1 MDYEDESVVLDTM
14 PLGVKTPYDEIYDDV
29 KADMDLKKFD
39 YTTLF
44 MHCMQTCNR
53 IFSVA
58 EYRPGKDANNIP
70 EDLIEDIGLLYDEKY
85 CEIHNEDVSNEKY
98 EYYTSYNNVSDSDK
112 ISMYDLAGCYTY
124 ANESNKDSVEYNIKY
139 IYMNFL
145 PKYFGYEYDDK
156 LSREIKYELIR
167 LTKIL
172 YDCKNEFDK
181 DLGILLRSSRIQ
193 FNPKINSMYK
203 DCIDYIKTRIIIR
216 KCSPDYQVS
225 FEMIMKIERF
235 ANAIKSFMRSL
246 NEMVSKNILE
256 YVSNKNSKK
265 NRYITEKVCR
275 VVIDN
280 LADKEVSNGIK
291 YNKPETIQLYAYAHF
306 ILKEATTV
314 YCDEED
320 SVDIGFDNDV
330 YDRIDDFCNTSEIK
344 NVDDVES
351 FVREYRNDL
360 LAILFLDDVDNNLK
374 RRRKESLIRNIDS
387 YKEMVRI
394 YSRWMNKDDKDRIEL
409 REVIILIGM
418 YEMLVSKHVDI
429 PLYSGYTD
437 GRYKKQKIKRLLMK
451 MENYER
457 SNSHESIL
465 TESEFY
471 LASLWLI
478 ERMNML
484 MNCKTSQMMSLINQM
499 QKSVLEYCLKQ
510 VPLLNKQSMPEERF
524 FLNLDALREQIIP
537 ERVMRDILDEANM
550 L

>member
-1 MDYEDESVVLDTM
+1 MDYEDESVVLGTI

-29 KADMDLKKFD
+29 EADMKLKKFD
-39 YTTLF
+39 CTTLF

-70 EDLIEDIGLLYDEKY
+70 EDLFEDIGLLYDEKY
-85 CEIHNEDVSNEKY
+85 CEIHNEDLSNEKY
-98 EYYTSYNNVSDSDK
+98 EYYTSYNNVSDLDN
-112 ISMYDLAGCYTY
+112 ISMYDLVGCY
-124 ANESNKDSVEYNIKY
+124 AGEDDSDKDCVKDDIKNIY
-139 IYMNFL
+139 TNFL
-145 PKYFGYEYDDK
+145 PKYFGYRYDK
-156 LSREIKYELIR
+156 KASPEIRYELIR

-172 YDCKNEFDK
+172 YDCKKDCGK
-181 DLGILLRSSRIQ
+181 DLGLILRVSKIQ
-193 FNPKINSMYK
+193 FKSEVNSVYK
-203 DCIDYIKTRIIIR
+203 ESVDYIKARILIR
-216 KCSPDYQVS
+216 RHAPEYQVS
-225 FEMIMKIERF
+225 FEMIMEIERF
-235 ANAIKSFMRSL
+235 ANAIKSFMQFL
-246 NEMVSKNILE
+246 NEKISKNILG
-256 YVSNKNSKK
+256 YVCDKNSEKI
-265 NRYITEKVCR
+265 RYIIENVCR

-280 LADKEVSNGIK
+280 LADKELSNGVK
-291 YNKPETIQLYAYAHF
+291 YNEPETIQLYAYAHF
-306 ILKEATTV
+306 ILKEAAAV
-314 YCDEED
+314 YGDEED
-320 SVDIGFDNDV
+320 PVDIGFDNDV
-330 YDRIDDFCNTSEIK
+330 YDRIDEFCNAAEIK
-344 NVDDVES
+344 DVDDIES
-351 FVREYRNDL
+351 FVREYRDEL
-360 LAILFLDDVDNNLK
+360 VAILFFDDVDSNLK

-394 YSRWMNKDDKDRIEL
+394 YSCWMNKDDKDRIGL

-418 YEMLVSKHVDI
+418 YEMLVGKHVDI

-471 LASLWLI
+471 LASLWLF

-484 MNCKTSQMMSLINQM
+484 MDCKTSQTMSLINQM

-510 VPLLNKQSMPEERF
+510 VPLLNKQSMPEECF
-524 FLNLDALREQIIP
+524 LLNLDALREQIIP
-537 ERVMRDILDEANM
+537 ERVMQGILDEANT